1 MKWLLNVFYMRHKVG
16 SDSVFSISFFLSR
29 EPLRLSNYISD
40 ISPHTIMKYIRMNA
54 WLVYLGPVLSVYI
67 YLYFKVSQEYL
78 VPWIVIQM
86 SL

>member
-1 MKWLLNVFYMRHKVG
+1 
-16 SDSVFSISFFLSR
+16 
-29 EPLRLSNYISD
+29 
-40 ISPHTIMKYIRMNA
+40 MKYIRMNA